1 MLFLLGT
8 LIGVVAFA
16 ETEHLFAD
24 FWYHAGFLGRL
35 TLPEVLGVPAG
46 VVVIAVVVAAVFAFK
61 GAEWLERRFQGVSA

>member
-8 LIGVVAFA
+8 FIGVFAFA

-24 FWYHAGFLGRL
+24 FWYHAGFMGRL

-46 VVVIAVVVAAVFAFK
+46 YVVLAVVVAAIFAFK
-61 GAEWLERRFQGVSA
+61 GAEWLERRFRGVGA